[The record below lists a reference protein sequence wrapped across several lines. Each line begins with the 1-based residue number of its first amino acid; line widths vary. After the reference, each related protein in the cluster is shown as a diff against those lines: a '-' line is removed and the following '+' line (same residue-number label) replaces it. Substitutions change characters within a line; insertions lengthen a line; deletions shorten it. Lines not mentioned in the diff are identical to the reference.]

1 MRQNKILI
9 ASFVLIVLLPVLDNI
24 FHISP
29 VKVLFEKRSPVT
41 LPPLPKT
48 FLEAEKF
55 CQKFENFFNDNYGFR
70 KTLIKSNSRL
80 MDEVFGESVN
90 VRTLIGKDGWL
101 FFENH
106 KSLLDAVGKAEISD
120 ELVASGVR
128 VFGENWQKMRAKKI
142 EYLLVIASDKETIYS
157 DFLPEYITPK
167 GPHRLDKFLA
177 ALKKKYP
184 DFPVLDLRPTLLE
197 AKKNEIIYHKT
208 DTHWNM
214 RGAHYGY
221 LEIMKMLK
229 IASHPRS
236 EFTNKEDEMFLGDIS
251 MIGGIDAKNLN
262 YDLVANFKKTAVPVG
277 VLEVERKKF
286 KEFES
291 FAAEDKNLPVLFVE
305 RDSFFNNLQPLV
317 NEHFS
322 QSFYI
327 KGLACGVNDEIVAS
341 RRPNVV
347 IQEFIERNI
356 ENILTKCETDEKK

>member
-1 MRQNKILI
+1 MKQSKFLI
-9 ASFVLIVLLPVLDNI
+9 ASFGLILALPLLDNI
-24 FHISP
+24 FHFSP
-29 VKVLFEKRSPVT
+29 VEVLFEKRSPVS

-55 CQKFENFFNDNYGFR
+55 SKKFENFFNDNYGFR

-90 VRTLIGKDGWL
+90 VRTLIGKDDWL

-120 ELVASGVR
+120 KLIASGVR
-128 VFGENWQKMRAKKI
+128 AFGKNWQKMRSQNI
-142 EYLLVIASDKETIYS
+142 DYLLVIAPDKETIYS
-157 DFLPEYITPK
+157 EFLPDYIDPK

-177 ALKKKYP
+177 ALRKKYP

-197 AKKNEIIYHKT
+197 AKKNEILYHKT

-221 LEIMKMLK
+221 LAIMKELK
-229 IASHPRS
+229 IAPHLRN

-251 MIGGIDAKNLN
+251 MIGGIEAKNLN
-262 YDLVANFKKTAVPVG
+262 YDLVANFKKTAAPAG

-327 KGLACGVNDEIVAS
+327 KGLACGVNDEIVAR